1 MSAIRTSRKK
11 QPRPPIAFT
20 LAESGADSK
29 EFIAGECICRNCKSL
44 SLKFSN
50 YIEDAKC
57 DDCGQWQNEELIL
70 Q

>member
-1 MSAIRTSRKK
+1 MSAIRTTNKNR
-11 QPRPPIAFT
+11 PRPPIAFA

-29 EFIAGECICRNCKSL
+29 VFIAGECVCRNCKSL
-44 SLKFSN
+44 SLTFST